1 MFLNQSFELKA
12 SNLVGTCVRIK
23 ETDFSKFE
31 EDFAGAYQQAPKLF
45 KKASFIVEFT
55 YDDFVASNKLK
66 RIRKCIEGVGATL
79 LGIRSDDEAQREEIK
94 KAGLNVIHDNKSQ
107 VAPQLKKPP
116 KLLES
121 KGLMVQGKVRSGT
134 QIYAKDKDLVVCGD
148 VSHGSEII
156 ASGNIF
162 IYGALYGKAIAGSDG
177 DTKAQIFCSEFS
189 PELVSIA
196 GVYIVNEDIGKEY
209 QGNSVS
215 GKMIE
220 DRIVLEIFSG
230 NKTVKN
236 Y

>member
-1 MFLNQSFELKA
+1 
-12 SNLVGTCVRIK
+12 
-23 ETDFSKFE
+23 
-31 EDFAGAYQQAPKLF
+31 
-45 KKASFIVEFT
+45 
-55 YDDFVASNKLK
+55 
-66 RIRKCIEGVGATL
+66 
-79 LGIRSDDEAQREEIK
+79 
-94 KAGLNVIHDNKSQ
+94 
-107 VAPQLKKPP
+107 
-116 KLLES
+116 
-121 KGLMVQGKVRSGT
+121 MVQGKVRSGT